1 MTYEANYERPY
12 PNGYVNIPDESTPEM
27 AEFINARDDA
37 ILKIEDFL
45 AKLELSDFGEEI
57 ENLVPKTRT
66 IAGIDLADDITKEE
80 LTSVLEFE
88 CSDTKWI
95 SQMEYDE
102 LSDDEK
108 DSDNVYYIY
117 DADTNGN
124 AYSISFE
131 SNKYTSKNVGDSLN
145 EIINR
150 ISFKNIPVT
159 INSNFVDTVNANP
172 SVLVRQSGP
181 LVIVDLYDIV
191 MKSIVNDGSTTI
203 IASGLPKASTFFATH
218 LVNKPPSG
226 NVTSIR
232 VGIGQNYDKIV
243 CWWSTA
249 SNTPIGAFTGQLM
262 YFTSEW

>member
-12 PNGYVNIPDESTPEM
+12 PDGYVNIPDESTPEM

-45 AKLELSDFGEEI
+45 SKLKLSDFGEEI

-66 IAGIDLADDITKEE
+66 IAGIDLEDDITKEE

-117 DADTNGN
+117 DADTTEN

-172 SVLVRQSGP
+172 SVLVRQAGP
-181 LVIVDLYDIV
+181 VVIVDLYDIILKKV
-191 MKSIVNDGSTTI
+191 VTDASTTI
-203 IASGLPKASTFFATH
+203 IASGLPKAAAHHTTH
-218 LVNKPPSG
+218 ITNRPPAAAAR
-226 NVTSIR
+226 NIR
-232 VGIGQNYDKIV
+232 IGIPQNSDKIV
-243 CWWSTA
+243 CWWNEASST
-249 SNTPIGAFTGQLM
+249 SVGQFTGQLI
-262 YFTSEW
+262 YFTNEW